1 MRIPCL
7 FIALYFFLVGNAFS
21 QQDDGLTYYEKSG
34 YTATP
39 SYEETVQYA
48 KFLANKSNLITYTTF
63 GVSPQGRHLPLLI
76 VNNTDNTDFASIK
89 AENKA
94 VVLIQ
99 ACIHAGESDGKD
111 AGLMLLRDMA
121 IRRKYLD
128 LLDGVTILFVPI
140 FNVDGHERFGKY
152 NRINQNGPE
161 EMGWRATAQRLN
173 LNRDYLKADAPEML
187 AMIELYQNCLPDF
200 YIDCHVT
207 DGADYVYPLT
217 YGLQTIGNLNESQTS
232 WLQDIYLP
240 YVSSEMEHSG
250 QPIAPYM
257 DFVEWHN
264 PKSGIKAYF
273 ETPRYSGGYAAINNR
288 PALLIETHMLKDYK
302 TRVTATYDMVLNSIK
317 LISQKYQELIA
328 LNHQADVAAANLFT
342 QADYT
347 LTFKLR
353 ESESKFLYKGFKYSV
368 EKSALTGGNWYRY
381 SDQPEELEIDHYF
394 WEPDLSIKLPT
405 AYIIPRQWHEV
416 IEKLRLHHVDFEE
429 IRSDTTLEVST
440 YQFENVHWSTR
451 SFEGRILLDYEV
463 KPMTKK
469 WRFPAGSVLVHLD
482 QPRAQVAV
490 HLLEPE
496 APDALVKWGFLNTI
510 FEQKEYA
517 ESYVMEKM
525 AREMLEQDPK
535 LKEEFDA
542 KIENDP
548 DFTSS
553 SWSILNWFYQ
563 RSPYWDQEINVYPI
577 GRIMKK

>member
-1 MRIPCL
+1 MGMKDL
-7 FIALYFFLVGNAFS
+7 G
-21 QQDDGLTYYEKSG
+21 
-34 YTATP
+34 
-39 SYEETVQYA
+39 
-48 KFLANKSNLITYTTF
+48 
-63 GVSPQGRHLPLLI
+63 
-76 VNNTDNTDFASIK
+76 SI
-89 AENKA
+89 
-94 VVLIQ
+94 I
-99 ACIHAGESDGKD
+99 ESI
-111 AGLMLLRDMA
+111 RMA
-121 IRRKYLD
+121 
-128 LLDGVTILFVPI
+128 
-140 FNVDGHERFGKY
+140 
-152 NRINQNGPE
+152 PE

-548 DFTSS
+548 DFASS